1 MPSPNLRVSH
11 FLFGVV
17 APTRDKGANFPIRMI
32 WGVFFLYNMQWEM
45 ILIYHM
51 HLSNTYLFYY
61 IPRVFIPLCDL
72 KRYPPTISSEDYL
85 MVERDE
91 NYVKMILLTK

>member
-1 MPSPNLRVSH
+1 
-11 FLFGVV
+11 
-17 APTRDKGANFPIRMI
+17 
-32 WGVFFLYNMQWEM
+32 MQWEI

-61 IPRVFIPLCDL
+61 IPEVFIPLCDL
-72 KRYPPTISSEDYL
+72 KRYPPTIINEDYL
-85 MVERDE
+85 TVERDE